1 MLSAGCLEETVKSP
15 VNKNYLAGQ
24 YLQSK
29 KQFEHTDPVDG
40 SIVTMV
46 AEAGREM
53 VDNAAQ
59 AGREALQD
67 EQGAFSAADTRQA
80 SACASRW
87 HAVSQALVAGTVE
100 H

>member
-1 MLSAGCLEETVKSP
+1 MKSP
-15 VNKNYLAGQ
+15 VNKNYRVGQ
-24 YLQSK
+24 FLQSK

-53 VDNAAQ
+53 VDNAVQ

-67 EQGAFSAADTRQA
+67 ERGAFSAADRA
-80 SACASRW
+80 RLL
-87 HAVSQALVAGTVE
+87 HALADGMPFLRPLLPEPWSTDL
-100 H
+100 